1 MSITMFCGTD
11 SIPWNILGYFPHP
24 IWKIPRILYGVLSFP
39 QNIVMD
45 LNIVMKALLSAQ
57 LIAY

>member
-1 MSITMFCGTD
+1 MFCGTD